1 MDLNGVPTPC
11 MDWNCTNLPEAW
23 RKFQQHTDLILR
35 GPLKDKGDDVKITY
49 LLLWIGDKGR
59 DIFDTLSLSE
69 EQKTSLNAVCGA
81 IKLHIQPKCNPVFSR
96 YKFNNEIQGENTVE
110 QFLTKLKLLA
120 QGCNYADPDEMI
132 RDRIVFGIKSQK
144 VRERLITEGD
154 KLTLDKATQICQS
167 IEYAQEQLRTMN
179 QPTSS
184 GANTDV
190 NAVRTR
196 MPPQQPRRYPAS
208 PAPTGDRQARNK
220 PPTWKPNGSPR
231 CRNCGQTHDKYQCP
245 ARGQQCHYCQKWN
258 HFAKMCLSKSKNVND
273 VQAMDNCDQD
283 VYDHSELDVYSDV
296 YVDSVESRIINGQV
310 YAEIQVGPTNR
321 LIKFKIDTGAQVN
334 ILPYSV
340 FQKLNI
346 KLHFKNPT
354 HSYPHTMVTHLTC

>member
-1 MDLNGVPTPC
+1 M
-11 MDWNCTNLPEAW
+11 
-23 RKFQQHTDLILR
+23 
-35 GPLKDKGDDVKITY
+35 KITY

-179 QPTSS
+179 QTTSLRCRTPTSMRS
-184 GANTDV
+184 GQGCHHNSHAGIQLLQLRPGTDRRVTSHRHGNPMGARDAETVAKHTTNISAQPEDNSAIIVKSGTTSLKCAFPNLKMSMMFKPWIIVIRMCMIIV
-190 NAVRTR
+190 NWMCIR
-196 MPPQQPRRYPAS
+196 MYMWIVLS
-208 PAPTGDRQARNK
+208 PGLSMDSICRDRGR
-220 PPTWKPNGSPR
+220 P
-231 CRNCGQTHDKYQCP
+231 Y
-245 ARGQQCHYCQKWN
+245 
-258 HFAKMCLSKSKNVND
+258 KSFD
-273 VQAMDNCDQD
+273 
-283 VYDHSELDVYSDV
+283 
-296 YVDSVESRIINGQV
+296 
-310 YAEIQVGPTNR
+310 
-321 LIKFKIDTGAQVN
+321 
-334 ILPYSV
+334 
-340 FQKLNI
+340 
-346 KLHFKNPT
+346 
-354 HSYPHTMVTHLTC
+354 